1 MPSPAAR
8 LNNLPPYPFAALNQR
23 VRELNAAG
31 HDVINID
38 VGNPDMPPP
47 EAVISALTES
57 AGKPGVHG
65 YSGYKGTPSFRAAIS
80 RYYARRFG
88 ITPDPETQVMPLLGS
103 KEGIVNLTLAYLDQ
117 GDSALIPEI
126 SYPAYNLGTIL
137 AGGTTIYVPVDAAN
151 GFAMSIDALRAAL
164 TPACKLVWINFPNNP
179 TGGVV
184 DLEYLTQIVDFCKEN
199 GLLLASDNPYVDVTF
214 EGYRAHS
221 ILEVPGA
228 IDTAV
233 EFISFSKTYNMAGW
247 RLGAAVGNAEAIRNL
262 LTVKSNMDSG
272 HFQPIYDAGIVAID
286 STPQAWLDERNAIYQ
301 RRRDLILAALSEIGL
316 RAEKPLGSLYIWARV
331 LDGDG
336 MWYAEHALMQANV
349 SLAPG
354 GIYGPG
360 GSQYVR
366 MSVAVPD
373 ARLQEALQRLK
384 DWYAQRR

>member
-1 MPSPAAR
+1 MLVPADR

-31 HDVINID
+31 RDVINID

-47 EAVISALTES
+47 DAVIAALSDSAR
-57 AGKPGVHG
+57 KPGVHG
-65 YSGYKGTPSFRAAIS
+65 YAGYKGTPAFRAAVA
-80 RYYARRFG
+80 RYYARRFEVAL
-88 ITPDPETQVMPLLGS
+88 DPETQVMPLLGS
-103 KEGIVNLTLAYLDQ
+103 KEGIVNLTLAYLDR
-117 GDSALIPEI
+117 GDSALIPAI
-126 SYPAYNLGTIL
+126 SYPAYNLGTVM
-137 AGGTTIYVPVDAAN
+137 AGGVTVYVPVDAESS
-151 GFAMSIDALRAAL
+151 FAMPIDALRASL
-164 TPACKLVWINFPNNP
+164 TPSCKLVWINFPNNP
-179 TGGVV
+179 TGGVIGV
-184 DLEYLTQIVDFCKEN
+184 EYLEQIAAFCREHH
-199 GLLLASDNPYVDVTF
+199 LLLASDNPYVDVTF

-247 RLGAAVGNAEAIRNL
+247 RLGAAVGNADAIRHL

-272 HFQPIYDAGIVAID
+272 HFQPIYDAGVVALD
-286 STPQAWLDERNAIYQ
+286 TTPQTWLYERNAIYQ
-301 RRRDLILAALSEIGL
+301 RRRDLILAALPDIGL
-316 RAEKPLGSLYIWARV
+316 EAKKPLGSLYIWARV

-336 MWYAEHALMQANV
+336 MWYAEHALTQANV

-360 GSQYVR
+360 GVNYVR

-373 ARLQEALQRLK
+373 DRLHEALARLK
-384 DWYAQRR
+384 DWYAKR